1 MEFFVVIGVFCFLY
15 SLGMLLYYIFFEE
28 NSATNATP
36 ITSSMLSLPTI
47 VIIDFFYPNY
57 LFWHF
62 FMRCALILVT
72 FYLLFFIFIIASH
85 TIPLFLISDSIY
97 FFFFSPWFCLSNFSL
112 SRFLKDLGFG
122 AFWTLFWF
130 FSACAFAAGVNNL
143 KDSASTEA
151 LIGGSFKE
159 FCKNG
164 ITCQGHDA
172 KYATLT
178 VAIVSILVNFVWA
191 LF

>member
-62 FMRCALILVT
+62 FMRCVLILVA
-72 FYLLFFIFIIASH
+72 FHLLFFISIIASH
-85 TIPLFLISDSIY
+85 TISLFLISDSISF
-97 FFFFSPWFCLSNFSL
+97 FFFFSMVLLIKILPLLLFKGSWFWCILDTL
-112 SRFLKDLGFG
+112 LVLQCMCICSR
-122 AFWTLFWF
+122 
-130 FSACAFAAGVNNL
+130 S
-143 KDSASTEA
+143 EQP
-151 LIGGSFKE
+151 E
-159 FCKNG
+159 RFCIN
-164 ITCQGHDA
+164 
-172 KYATLT
+172 
-178 VAIVSILVNFVWA
+178 
-191 LF
+191 